1 MDTIS
6 DILDTLKFKG
16 CLYFTTDF
24 SAPWGIRVPDFKRVV
39 RFHIVTSGQCWVKI
53 AGHDV
58 GSMLSP
64 GDIIVIPHG
73 AAHTLSDKAE
83 TPARELDEAIEAGGY
98 QGKGVFK
105 YGGENQLN
113 KVELICGHFEFDQQF
128 QHALIEQLPDLIVVT
143 NKEAMKYPWLSDSIR
158 SLSYETQVQRIGND
172 AVIKRLSEIIFIHA
186 IRAWSERD
194 EQTEGF
200 LLAVSDSKLGKSLQA
215 FHAAPAKRWTLNDLA
230 KEAGLSRTVYAQRF
244 KEVAGMPAIQ
254 YVTQWRAQQSQR
266 LLIDSSRSVEEI
278 AEIVGYDSL
287 AAFSRMFK
295 KLFGIG
301 PGMFRRQSHQEKNH

>member
-16 CLYFTTDF
+16 CIYFTTDF

-53 AGHDV
+53 AGHSE
-58 GSMLSP
+58 GTTLSP

-83 TPARELDEAIEAGGY
+83 SPVLPLDDAIEVSGY
-98 QGKGVFK
+98 QGTGVFK
-105 YGGENQLN
+105 FGGDEQLN
-113 KVELICGHFEFDQQF
+113 NVELICGHFEFDQNF
-128 QHALIEQLPDLIVVT
+128 RHALIEQLPDLIVVK
-143 NKEAMKYPWLSDSIR
+143 NNEAMKYPWLGDSIR
-158 SLSYETQVQRIGND
+158 SLSYETQVKRIGND

-186 IRAWSERD
+186 IRAWSERT

-200 LLAVSDSKLGKSLQA
+200 LLAVSDQKLGKSLQA
-215 FHAAPAKRWTLNDLA
+215 FHADPARRWTLNELA
-230 KEAGLSRTVYAQRF
+230 VEAGLSRTVFAQRF
-244 KEVAGMPAIQ
+244 KDVAGMPAMQ
-254 YVTQWRAQQSQR
+254 YVTEWRAQQSQK
-266 LLIDSSRSVEEI
+266 LLLESSRSVEEI

-301 PGMFRRQSHQEKNH
+301 PGMFRRRGKEDKS